1 MKNMGAGGFDGGK
14 VEGGVNYSGIGV
26 GDSFLGLQ
34 IEGHQKHLAELLA
47 VRGPFLS
54 VAKWSL
60 CTRANSAASRYDFGR

>member
-1 MKNMGAGGFDGGK
+1 MGAGGFDGGK

-54 VAKWSL
+54 VAK
-60 CTRANSAASRYDFGR
+60 